1 VRDNKLTEKQMDY
14 AESLI
19 KENSERIHRHA
30 PEGLPNYFK
39 VDRIYRTLVCKTSK
53 TGLGAAGKKTTID
66 RLLKSIAHAEKKEK
80 EIQQKRDEFKAIAN
94 ECIALGATAQE
105 VLDYCKQN
113 VCEMVKERALASYR
127 GADYCE
133 GFPGQYSDAYK
144 TVAWNKRV
152 ASAQYSEIN
161 YIEKRLK
168 KTQAAFVLIKPDWW
182 LDIAK
187 VYRKTLIAQKE
198 DPENETEMD

>member
-1 VRDNKLTEKQMDY
+1 MRDNRLTEKEMDY

-19 KENSERIHRHA
+19 KENSGRIRRHA

-39 VDRIYRTLVCKTSK
+39 VARISRTLVCKTSK
-53 TGLGAAGKKTTID
+53 TSLGVAGKRTTID
-66 RLLKSIAHAEKKEK
+66 RLIKSIAHAEKKEK

-105 VLDYCKQN
+105 VSDYCKQN
-113 VCEMVKERALASYR
+113 VCEMIKERAREWHKA
-127 GADYCE
+127 ADYCE

-144 TVAWNKRV
+144 TVARDKQG
-152 ASAQYSEIN
+152 AQALFNEIT
-161 YIEKRLK
+161 YIERRLE
-168 KTQAAFVLIKPDWW
+168 KTQAAFTLIKPDWW

-187 VYRKTLIAQKE
+187 VYLKILNEQKE